1 MTGIELTAAADMTL
15 VHQPDGIAY
24 LPVTAAQYNTD
35 AAEKEV
41 ERRRSVRWPTLSV
54 AGFVSGNDGEAYN
67 TDSHI
72 YRSYNEIALVLKFPL
87 FDRTLSTDEAIARVQ
102 LEKAKNHLKQTRLDM
117 TALANAL
124 DRKMPV
130 VEKSITLAEKSI
142 VDSQTLLSV
151 AQVAVR
157 AGRMTMEDYL
167 RYESDVLAAQATL
180 YQARQQKWQ
189 IVARQA
195 VIYGTDLKGV
205 VE

>member
-1 MTGIELTAAADMTL
+1 M
-15 VHQPDGIAY
+15 
-24 LPVTAAQYNTD
+24 
-35 AAEKEV
+35 
-41 ERRRSVRWPTLSV
+41 
-54 AGFVSGNDGEAYN
+54 
-67 TDSHI
+67 
-72 YRSYNEIALVLKFPL
+72 
-87 FDRTLSTDEAIARVQ
+87 
-102 LEKAKNHLKQTRLDM
+102 
-117 TALANAL
+117 
-124 DRKMPV
+124 
-130 VEKSITLAEKSI
+130 
-142 VDSQTLLSV
+142 